1 MLGKHA
7 PVKLI
12 KHYRNYQ
19 NGLSLETRRLMIA
32 RDNAGKNESEEYRK
46 CRNKVVRMVKADK
59 RKEATKMLERN
70 SNLRFEKYL
79 TKL

>member
-1 MLGKHA
+1 
-7 PVKLI
+7 
-12 KHYRNYQ
+12 
-19 NGLSLETRRLMIA
+19 MIA